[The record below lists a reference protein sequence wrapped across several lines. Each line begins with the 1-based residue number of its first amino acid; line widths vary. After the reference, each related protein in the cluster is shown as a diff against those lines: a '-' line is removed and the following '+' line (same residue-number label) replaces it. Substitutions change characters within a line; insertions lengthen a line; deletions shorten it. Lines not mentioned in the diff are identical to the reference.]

1 MPPRSQ
7 WLGVVLAAVL
17 SVALAAADDT
27 LQELRD
33 KLARERD
40 ADDRAKI
47 TVHIGEMLLGQ
58 IAEALKESDL
68 EAGKGLLDEYVEAM
82 RQAYEDLSESGR
94 DARRKPKGF
103 KDLEIHL
110 RRSHKTLEE
119 LGHLLSFDE
128 LEPLQKAMEEIDA
141 IREKLLDNLMSRDEE
156 AS

>member
-1 MPPRSQ
+1 MPLCNQ
-7 WLGVVLAAVL
+7 WVGILLAAVL
-17 SVALAAADDT
+17 SVPLAAASDT

-47 TVHIGEMLLGQ
+47 TVEIGEALLGQ
-58 IAEALKESDL
+58 IAEALKKPDL
-68 EAGKGLLDEYVEAM
+68 EAGRTLLDEYVKTM
-82 RQAYEDLSESGR
+82 RQAYEDLEASGR

-110 RRSHKTLEE
+110 RRSHKDLDE

-128 LEPLQKAMEEIDA
+128 LEPLRKAMEEIED
-141 IREKLLDNLMSRDEE
+141 IREKLLENLMSRDEE
-156 AS
+156 SS